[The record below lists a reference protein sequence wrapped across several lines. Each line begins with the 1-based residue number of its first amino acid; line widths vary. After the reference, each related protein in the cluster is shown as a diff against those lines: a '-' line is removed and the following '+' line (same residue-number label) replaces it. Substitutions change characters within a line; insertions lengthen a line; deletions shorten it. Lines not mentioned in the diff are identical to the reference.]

1 MYHKCAIRATYIFQ
15 FANYDNTRGHQM
27 KIFLPDF
34 QFSSSN
40 LMLPRIR
47 LDVRQRFSQSEKFM
61 FRIRSPLNP
70 DTVEKEIQGQLT
82 D

>member
-1 MYHKCAIRATYIFQ
+1 MQLIFSNLQIMITQECYHK
-15 FANYDNTRGHQM
+15 M